1 MQIEKTTNSMNR
13 CDGLLHGINQD
24 ICIANVAA
32 GQRVCECVGLGCAGR
47 IWLYVLEDGPLAIF
61 PFDYVQ

>member
-24 ICIANVAA
+24 ICIANVRRAN
-32 GQRVCECVGLGCAGR
+32 GCASVS
-47 IWLYVLEDGPLAIF
+47 VLDVLGVF
-61 PFDYVQ
+61 GYMF